1 MADATS
7 LNDLFIEHLR
17 RAYDAERR
25 LVDALPELRDAATS
39 DELKHAFQ
47 NHFEETEVHVTRL
60 EQIFESCDEDAKTD
74 KSKSIEGTIDDAKY
88 ARTLDSEDLRDAALI
103 AAAQETEHVEIA
115 MYGTLR
121 TWAAIL
127 GKREAMESLEMTLE
141 EEKRADELLTNIAST
156 LNMKAVR
163 AE

>member
-1 MADATS
+1 
-7 LNDLFIEHLR
+7 
-17 RAYDAERR
+17 
-25 LVDALPELRDAATS
+25 
-39 DELKHAFQ
+39 
-47 NHFEETEVHVTRL
+47 
-60 EQIFESCDEDAKTD
+60 
-74 KSKSIEGTIDDAKY
+74 
-88 ARTLDSEDLRDAALI
+88 
-103 AAAQETEHVEIA
+103 